1 MKSGNSLIMGST
13 WDRQVK
19 IFAGLWLA
27 VLVMIS
33 PTTLRAQEK
42 SLLQRIIE
50 LKLPSA
56 TNKITVYY
64 SPLYQK
70 KAFKIRDTVE
80 EMMKF
85 YEDKF
90 RIKVNLYLAVL
101 THPHWIQVVQNPY
114 GLPGVAGNPPV
125 AFMPATANGAIY
137 FSALRL
143 EDKISKKTIHRINS
157 CGFTFEEGANEFVD
171 LIGLHELG
179 HLYTVSFG
187 IRPPKIWLNEFI
199 ATYFSYAFLR
209 EKHPKLANLW
219 DLMAA
224 DVYIEGMIP
233 KHKSLEDF
241 ERFYSGVG
249 PDNYA
254 WYQAMF
260 NKRVA
265 EVYAIKKLSF
275 LEEIKAA
282 FPEGLKDSQS
292 IETVINKLEQIVPG
306 FIGWSKGFQK
316 TNTFLN
322 RRKPIVLR
330 KTAPPFFR

>member
-1 MKSGNSLIMGST
+1 MKIGHSLIMELI
-13 WDRQVK
+13 WNRQIKV
-19 IFAGLWLA
+19 IASLWLA

-33 PTTLRAQEK
+33 PTTLRAREK
-42 SLLQRIIE
+42 SLLQRISE

-56 TNKITVYY
+56 TNKITVFY
-64 SPLYQK
+64 SPMYRK
-70 KAFKIRDTVE
+70 RAFKIRGTVE

-90 RIKVNLYLAVL
+90 DLKVNLYLAVL
-101 THPHWIQVVQNPY
+101 TRPHWIQVVQNPY
-114 GLPGVAGNPPV
+114 GIPGVTGSPPV
-125 AFMPATANGAIY
+125 VFMSATTSGAIY

-157 CGFTFEEGANEFVD
+157 CGFTFEEGASEFVD

-179 HLYTVSFG
+179 HLYTRNFG

-209 EKHPKLANLW
+209 ERHPKLANLW
-219 DLMAA
+219 DAMATDA
-224 DVYIEGMIP
+224 YIEGMTP

-260 NKRVA
+260 NQRVA
-265 EVYAIKKLSF
+265 EVYAVKKLSF
-275 LEEIKAA
+275 LEEVKAA
-282 FPEGLKDSQS
+282 FPEGLKESVS

-306 FIGWSKGFQK
+306 FIVWSKGFQK
-316 TNTFLN
+316 QKLF
-322 RRKPIVLR
+322 
-330 KTAPPFFR
+330 